1 MFEVFTPL
9 SGGAPILLQ
18 LPSHRPVLLL
28 IFAASLMPLQL
39 AAQVQSK
46 PPAVPLSESI
56 LARIPVDYR
65 TEVAA
70 KVKQPEENQQQAE
83 KMPDVELVATVL
95 HVLGDMSSESAFLLD
110 RLAKEPSATLRID
123 LIQALE
129 KHWHE
134 GQDLSAL
141 ESHASSDPDVSVSLA
156 AVEMLKTVR
165 IDSLS
170 RLLNTRLGTAVAAG
184 DIHSAGL
191 VLDEQ
196 KLLQQTRYG
205 IAFPA
210 FMRVPPPLFA
220 VAPAGKPIR
229 VLAFG
234 DFGTGSA
241 AQKQTAAAMVA
252 YHKIHPFDF
261 GLTLG
266 DNFYPRGMTS
276 PDDPRWQTQWEQLYG
291 PMHLPFY
298 AVLGNHDWSGAD
310 SPAAEI
316 MYAAKSQNWHMPAPY
331 YTFTAG
337 SVQFFAFDTPAVDE
351 AELKWL
357 DEELTKSTAQWKVVF
372 GHYHIYSATRGD
384 NKELIARLLPILK
397 KDHVDV
403 YLNGHDHNLQELKP
417 EGTVHF
423 FVSGGGGAGLYEM
436 NPYDRSIFRQK
447 VNGFTVL
454 EADSK
459 TLAISFI
466 GTDGSELYRRTLTK

>member
-1 MFEVFTPL
+1 V
-9 SGGAPILLQ
+9 
-18 LPSHRPVLLL
+18 
-28 IFAASLMPLQL
+28 
-39 AAQVQSK
+39 
-46 PPAVPLSESI
+46 
-56 LARIPVDYR
+56 
-65 TEVAA
+65 
-70 KVKQPEENQQQAE
+70 
-83 KMPDVELVATVL
+83 
-95 HVLGDMSSESAFLLD
+95 FLLD
-110 RLAKEPSATLRID
+110 RLEKEPSAALRID
-123 LIQALE
+123 LLQALE
-129 KHWHE
+129 KHWQG
-134 GQDLSAL
+134 GQDLSVL
-141 ESHASSDPDVSVSLA
+141 ESHASSDHDVTVSIA
-156 AVEMLKTVR
+156 AVKMLEEAR
-165 IDSLS
+165 LDSLG
-170 RLLNTRLGTAVAAG
+170 RLLTTRLGAAVAVG

-191 VLDEQ
+191 ALDEQ
-196 KLLQQTRYG
+196 KRLQQTRYG
-205 IAFPA
+205 IAFPS
-210 FMRVPPPLFA
+210 FMRVPPPLFS

-241 AQKQTAAAMVA
+241 AQKQTAAAMVT
-252 YHKIHPFDF
+252 YHKAHPFDF

-266 DNFYPRGMTS
+266 DNFYARGMTS

-316 MYAAKSQNWHMPAPY
+316 LYSGKSQSWHMPSPY

-337 SVQFFAFDTPAVDE
+337 SVQFFAFDTPAMDE
-351 AELKWL
+351 TELKWL
-357 DEELTKSTAQWKVVF
+357 DEELTKSTARWKVVY

-417 EGTVHF
+417 EGGVHF

-436 NPYDRSIFRQK
+436 NPYDRSVFRQK

-454 EADSK
+454 EADEK

-466 GTDGSELYRRTLTK
+466 GTDGSEIYRRSLNK

>member
-1 MFEVFTPL
+1 
-9 SGGAPILLQ
+9 LLQ
-18 LPSHRPVLLL
+18 SSLRRPVLLL
-28 IFAASLMPLQL
+28 IFTVPLMSLQL
-39 AAQVQSK
+39 AAQT
-46 PPAVPLSESI
+46 PPSPPLLPLSEPI

-65 TEVAA
+65 YEARAKIKQTE
-70 KVKQPEENQQQAE
+70 EIQQRAE
-83 KMPDVELVATVL
+83 KMSDDDLIATVL
-95 HVLGDMSSESAFLLD
+95 HVLGNMPSESTFLLD
-110 RLAKEPSATLRID
+110 RLAKEPSAMLRID
-123 LIQALE
+123 IITALE
-129 KHWHE
+129 KHWHDD
-134 GQDLSAL
+134 GQSLSAL
-141 ESHASSDPDVSVSLA
+141 ESHASSDPDVTVSIA
-156 AVEMLKTVR
+156 AIEMLKMVR
-165 IDSLS
+165 IDSLN
-170 RLLNTRLGTAVAAG
+170 RPLNARLGAAVAAG
-184 DIHSAGL
+184 DVRSTGV

-205 IAFPA
+205 IAFPS
-210 FMRVPPPLFA
+210 FMRVPPSPFS
-220 VAPAGKPIR
+220 VAPVGKPIR

-252 YHKIHPFDF
+252 YHNTHPFDF

-266 DNFYPRGMTS
+266 DNFYPRGLAS

-291 PMHLPFY
+291 PMHIPFY
-298 AVLGNHDWSGAD
+298 AVLGNHDWSGPD

-316 MYAAKSQNWHMPAPY
+316 LYSAKSQSWHMPSPF

-337 SVQFFAFDTPAVDE
+337 PVQFFAFDTPAVDE

-417 EGTVHF
+417 EGSVHF

-436 NPYDRSIFRQK
+436 NPYDRSVFRQK
-447 VNGFTVL
+447 VNGFTIL

-459 TLAISFI
+459 TLAICFI
-466 GTDGSELYRRTLTK
+466 GTDGSELYRRILTK

>member
-1 MFEVFTPL
+1 LF
-9 SGGAPILLQ
+9 
-18 LPSHRPVLLL
+18 
-28 IFAASLMPLQL
+28 FAAPLILQQSS
-39 AAQVQSK
+39 AQTPPK
-46 PPAVPLSESI
+46 PPSLPLSESI
-56 LARIPVDYR
+56 LARIPADYR
-65 TEVAA
+65 AEA
-70 KVKQPEENQQQAE
+70 KAQIKQPEEIQQQAE
-83 KMPDVELVATVL
+83 KLPDDELVATVL
-95 HVLGDMSSESAFLLD
+95 RVLGDMPSESTFLLD
-110 RLAKEPSATLRID
+110 RLEKEPSAALRID

-129 KHWHE
+129 KHWHGN
-134 GQDLSAL
+134 GQDLSVL
-141 ESHASSDPDVSVSLA
+141 ENHASSDPDATVSVA
-156 AVEMLKTVR
+156 AIEMLKTVR
-165 IDSLS
+165 IDSLN
-170 RLLNTRLGTAVAAG
+170 RLLNARLGAAVAAG

-205 IAFPA
+205 ISFPS
-210 FMRVPPPLFA
+210 FMRVPPPLFS
-220 VAPAGKPIR
+220 VVPAGKPIR

-234 DFGTGSA
+234 DFGTGSVS
-241 AQKQTAAAMVA
+241 QKQTAAAMVA
-252 YHKIHPFDF
+252 YHKTHPFDF

-266 DNFYPRGMTS
+266 DNFYTRGMTS
-276 PDDPRWQTQWEQLYG
+276 PDDPRWQTQWEQLYS
-291 PMHLPFY
+291 PMHISFY

-316 MYAAKSQNWHMPAPY
+316 LYSARSQSWHMPSPY

-337 SVQFFAFDTPAVDE
+337 AVQFFAFDTPAVDE

-417 EGTVHF
+417 EGSVHF

-436 NPYDRSIFRQK
+436 NPYDRSVFRQK

-454 EADSK
+454 EADDK
-459 TLAISFI
+459 TLAISFV
-466 GTDGSELYRRTLTK
+466 GTDGSEIYRRTLTK

>member
-1 MFEVFTPL
+1 M
-9 SGGAPILLQ
+9 LQ
-18 LPSHRPVLLL
+18 SFLRRPALLL
-28 IFAASLMPLQL
+28 LFAALLIPLQSF
-39 AAQVQSK
+39 AQTPPK
-46 PPAVPLSESI
+46 PPSLPLSESI
-56 LARIPVDYR
+56 LTRIPADYR
-65 TEVAA
+65 TEA
-70 KVKQPEENQQQAE
+70 KAQIKEPEEIQQQAG
-83 KMPDVELVATVL
+83 KLPDDELVTTVL
-95 HVLGDMSSESAFLLD
+95 HALGDMPSESTFLLD
-110 RLAKEPSATLRID
+110 RLEKEPSAALRID

-129 KHWHE
+129 KHWHTN
-134 GQDLSAL
+134 GQDLSVL
-141 ESHASSDPDVSVSLA
+141 ENHASADPDVTVSIA
-156 AVEMLKTVR
+156 AVEMLKEVR

-184 DIHSAGL
+184 DIHSASL

-205 IAFPA
+205 ITLPS
-210 FMRVPPPLFA
+210 FMRVPPPLFS
-220 VAPAGKPIR
+220 VAPADKPIR

-241 AQKQTAAAMVA
+241 AQTQTAAAMVA

-266 DNFYPRGMTS
+266 DNFYPRGMKS
-276 PDDPRWQTQWEQLYG
+276 PDDPRWQTQWEQLYN
-291 PMHLPFY
+291 PMHIPFY
-298 AVLGNHDWSGAD
+298 AVLGNHDWSGSD

-316 MYAAKSQNWHMPAPY
+316 LYSAKSQNWHMPSPY

-351 AELKWL
+351 AELQWL
-357 DEELTKSTAQWKVVF
+357 DEELTKSTARWKVVF

-417 EGTVHF
+417 EGGVHF

-436 NPYDRSIFRQK
+436 NPYDRSVFRQK

-454 EADSK
+454 EADDK
-459 TLAISFI
+459 TLSISFV
-466 GTDGSELYRRTLTK
+466 GTDGSEIYRRTLTK

>member
-1 MFEVFTPL
+1 MQIVLQSLLRRPIFMLFFAAPL
-9 SGGAPILLQ
+9 SLQ
-18 LPSHRPVLLL
+18 HS
-28 IFAASLMPLQL
+28 IAQMPP
-39 AAQVQSK
+39 K
-46 PPAVPLSESI
+46 PPSLPLSESI
-56 LARIPVDYR
+56 LTRIPADYR
-65 TEVAA
+65 AEA
-70 KVKQPEENQQQAE
+70 KAQIRQPEEIQQQAV
-83 KMPDVELVATVL
+83 KLPDDELVASVL
-95 HVLGDMSSESAFLLD
+95 RVLGEMPSESTFLLD
-110 RLAKEPSATLRID
+110 RLEKEPSATLRID

-129 KHWHE
+129 KHWHGD
-134 GQDLSAL
+134 GQDLSML
-141 ESHASSDPDVSVSLA
+141 ESHASSDPDVTVSVA
-156 AVEMLKTVR
+156 AVEMLKEVR
-165 IDSLS
+165 IDSLN
-170 RLLNTRLGTAVAAG
+170 RLLNARLGAAVAAG

-205 IAFPA
+205 ITLPS
-210 FMRVPPPLFA
+210 FMRVPPPLFS
-220 VAPAGKPIR
+220 VVPAGKPIR

-241 AQKQTAAAMVA
+241 AQMQTAASMVA
-252 YHKIHPFDF
+252 YHKTHPFDF

-266 DNFYPRGMTS
+266 DNFYPRGMKS
-276 PDDPRWQTQWEQLYG
+276 PDDPRWQTQWEQLYS
-291 PMHLPFY
+291 PMHIPFY

-316 MYAAKSQNWHMPAPY
+316 LYSAKSQSWHMPSPY

-337 SVQFFAFDTPAVDE
+337 SVQFFAFDTPAIDD

-357 DEELTKSTAQWKVVF
+357 DEELTQSTARWKVVF

-417 EGTVHF
+417 EGSVHF

-436 NPYDRSIFRQK
+436 NPYDRSVFRQK

-454 EADSK
+454 EANDK
-459 TLAISFI
+459 TLAISFV
-466 GTDGSELYRRTLTK
+466 GTDGSEIYRRTLTK

>member
-1 MFEVFTPL
+1 M
-9 SGGAPILLQ
+9 LQ
-18 LPSHRPVLLL
+18 S
-28 IFAASLMPLQL
+28 
-39 AAQVQSK
+39 AAQTPPK
-46 PPAVPLSESI
+46 PPMLPLSESI
-56 LARIPVDYR
+56 LTRIPADYR
-65 TEVAA
+65 AEAKAKIRQTE
-70 KVKQPEENQQQAE
+70 EIQQQAE
-83 KMPDVELVATVL
+83 KMPDDELVVTVM
-95 HVLGDMSSESAFLLD
+95 HVLGDMPSESTFLLD

-123 LIQALE
+123 LIQALD
-129 KHWHE
+129 KIWHGD
-134 GQDLSAL
+134 GQDLSVL
-141 ESHASSDPDVSVSLA
+141 ESHASSDPDVTVSIA
-156 AVEMLKTVR
+156 AIEMLKAVR
-165 IDSLS
+165 TDSLN
-170 RLLNTRLGTAVAAG
+170 RLLNVRLGAAVAAR
-184 DIHSAGL
+184 DVRSAGL

-205 IAFPA
+205 IALPS
-210 FMRVPPPLFA
+210 FMRVPPPSFSA
-220 VAPAGKPIR
+220 VPAGKPIR

-252 YHKIHPFDF
+252 YHKTHPFDF

-266 DNFYPRGMTS
+266 DNFYPRGLTS
-276 PDDPRWQTQWEQLYG
+276 PDDPRWQTQWEQLYS
-291 PMHLPFY
+291 PMHIPFY
-298 AVLGNHDWSGAD
+298 AVLGNHDWSGSD

-316 MYAAKSQNWHMPAPY
+316 LYSAKSQSWRMPSPY

-357 DEELTKSTAQWKVVF
+357 DEELTKSTAQWKVVY

-384 NKELIARLLPILK
+384 NKELIARLMPILK
-397 KDHVDV
+397 RDHVDV

-417 EGTVHF
+417 EGGVHF

-436 NPYDRSIFRQK
+436 NPYDRSVFRQK

-454 EADSK
+454 EADDK
-459 TLAISFI
+459 TLAISFV

>member
-1 MFEVFTPL
+1 
-9 SGGAPILLQ
+9 
-18 LPSHRPVLLL
+18 
-28 IFAASLMPLQL
+28 MPLQL
-39 AAQVQSK
+39 AAQAPSR
-46 PPAVPLSESI
+46 PPSLALSESI
-56 LARIPVDYR
+56 LARIPADYR
-65 TEVAA
+65 AEVEAKIRQTEEI
-70 KVKQPEENQQQAE
+70 QRQAE
-83 KMPDVELVATVL
+83 KMPDADLIATVL
-95 HVLGDMSSESAFLLD
+95 HVLGDMPSESAFLLD

-123 LIQALE
+123 LIQGLD
-129 KHWHE
+129 KHWHGD
-134 GQDLSAL
+134 GQDISAL
-141 ESHASSDPDVSVSLA
+141 VNHASSDPDVTVSLA
-156 AVEMLKTVR
+156 AIEMLKTVR
-165 IDSLS
+165 IDSLNS
-170 RLLNTRLGTAVAAG
+170 LLNVRLGAVVAARDG
-184 DIHSAGL
+184 HSAGL
-191 VLDEQ
+191 VLDDQ

-205 IAFPA
+205 IALPS
-210 FMRVPPPLFA
+210 FMRVPPPLFSA
-220 VAPAGKPIR
+220 APSGKTIR

-252 YHKIHPFDF
+252 YHKTHPFDF

-266 DNFYPRGMTS
+266 DNFYASGMTS
-276 PDDPRWQTQWEQLYG
+276 PDDPRWQTQWEQLYS
-291 PMHLPFY
+291 PMHIPFY

-316 MYAAKSQNWHMPAPY
+316 LYSAKSQSWHMPSPY

-337 SVQFFAFDTPAVDE
+337 SVQFFAFDTPAIDE

-357 DEELTKSTAQWKVVF
+357 DEELTKSTAQWKVVY

-384 NKELIARLLPILK
+384 NKELIARLLPVLK
-397 KDHVDV
+397 KHNVDV

-417 EGTVHF
+417 EGSVHF

-436 NPYDRSIFRQK
+436 NPYDRSVFRQK

-454 EADSK
+454 EADDK

>member
-1 MFEVFTPL
+1 
-9 SGGAPILLQ
+9 
-18 LPSHRPVLLL
+18 
-28 IFAASLMPLQL
+28 MPLRA
-39 AAQVQSK
+39 AAQAPSR
-46 PPAVPLSESI
+46 PPSLPLSESI
-56 LARIPVDYR
+56 LARIPADYR
-65 TEVAA
+65 AEAQA
-70 KVKQPEENQQQAE
+70 KIRQPEGIQQQAE
-83 KMPDVELVATVL
+83 KMPDDELVATVF
-95 HVLGDMSSESAFLLD
+95 HVLGDMPAESAFLLD
-110 RLAKEPSATLRID
+110 RLANEPSAALRID
-123 LIQALE
+123 LIRGLE
-129 KHWHE
+129 KHWQS
-134 GQDLSAL
+134 GQDLSLL
-141 ESHASSDPDVSVSLA
+141 EMHASSDADATVSISA
-156 AVEMLKTVR
+156 IEMLKMVR
-165 IDSLS
+165 IDSLNS
-170 RLLNTRLGTAVAAG
+170 LLNARLGAAVAAG
-184 DIHSAGL
+184 DLRSAGM
-191 VLDEQ
+191 VLDQQ

-205 IAFPA
+205 IAFPS
-210 FMRVPPPLFA
+210 FMRVPPPLFS
-220 VAPAGKPIR
+220 VAPANKPIR

-234 DFGTGSA
+234 DFGTGSP

-276 PDDPRWQTQWEQLYG
+276 PDDPRWLTQWEQLYS
-291 PMHLPFY
+291 PMHIPFY

-316 MYAAKSQNWHMPAPY
+316 LYSARSQSWHMPSPY

-337 SVQFFAFDTPAVDE
+337 SVQFFAIDTPAADE

-357 DEELTKSTAQWKVVF
+357 DAELTKSTAQWKVVY

-417 EGTVHF
+417 EGSVHF

-436 NPYDRSIFRQK
+436 NPYDRSLFRQK
-447 VNGFTVL
+447 LNGFTVL

-459 TLAISFI
+459 TLAIVFV
-466 GTDGSELYRRTLTK
+466 GTDGSELYRRTLNK

>member
-1 MFEVFTPL
+1 LF
-9 SGGAPILLQ
+9 
-18 LPSHRPVLLL
+18 
-28 IFAASLMPLQL
+28 FAAPLIPLQSF
-39 AAQVQSK
+39 AQTPPK
-46 PPAVPLSESI
+46 PPSLPLSESI
-56 LARIPVDYR
+56 LSRIPADYR
-65 TEVAA
+65 AEA
-70 KVKQPEENQQQAE
+70 KAQIKEPEEIQQQAE
-83 KMPDVELVATVL
+83 KMPDDELVTTVL
-95 HVLGDMSSESAFLLD
+95 HALGDMPSESTFLLD
-110 RLAKEPSATLRID
+110 RFEKEPSAALRID

-129 KHWHE
+129 KHWHTN
-134 GQDLSAL
+134 GQDLSVL
-141 ESHASSDPDVSVSLA
+141 ENHASSDPDVTVSIA
-156 AVEMLKTVR
+156 AAEMLKEVR

-170 RLLNTRLGTAVAAG
+170 RLLTTRLQTAVAAG
-184 DIHSAGL
+184 DLHSAGL
-191 VLDEQ
+191 ILDEQ

-205 IAFPA
+205 ITLPS
-210 FMRVPPPLFA
+210 FMRVPPPLFS
-220 VAPAGKPIR
+220 VAPAPKPIR

-241 AQKQTAAAMVA
+241 AQTQTAAAMVA

-266 DNFYPRGMTS
+266 DNFYPRGMKS
-276 PDDPRWQTQWEQLYG
+276 PDDPRWQTQWEDLYG
-291 PMHLPFY
+291 PMHIPFY

-316 MYAAKSQNWHMPAPY
+316 LYSAKSQNWHMPAPY

-337 SVQFFAFDTPAVDE
+337 SVQFFAFDTPAVDD

-357 DEELTKSTAQWKVVF
+357 DEELTKSTARWKVVF

-417 EGTVHF
+417 EGGVHF

-436 NPYDRSIFRQK
+436 NPYDRSVFRQK

-454 EADSK
+454 EANDK
-459 TLAISFI
+459 TLSISFI
-466 GTDGSELYRRTLTK
+466 GTDGSEIYRRTLTK

>member
-1 MFEVFTPL
+1 M
-9 SGGAPILLQ
+9 GA
-18 LPSHRPVLLL
+18 
-28 IFAASLMPLQL
+28 
-39 AAQVQSK
+39 
-46 PPAVPLSESI
+46 
-56 LARIPVDYR
+56 
-65 TEVAA
+65 
-70 KVKQPEENQQQAE
+70 
-83 KMPDVELVATVL
+83 
-95 HVLGDMSSESAFLLD
+95 GDM
-110 RLAKEPSATLRID
+110 
-123 LIQALE
+123 
-129 KHWHE
+129 
-134 GQDLSAL
+134 
-141 ESHASSDPDVSVSLA
+141 
-156 AVEMLKTVR
+156 
-165 IDSLS
+165 
-170 RLLNTRLGTAVAAG
+170 
-184 DIHSAGL
+184 HSAGL

-205 IAFPA
+205 IAFPT
-210 FMRVPPPLFA
+210 FMRVPPPLFS
-220 VAPAGKPIR
+220 VVPAGKPIR

-252 YHKIHPFDF
+252 YHKTHPFDF

-266 DNFYPRGMTS
+266 DNFYSRGMTS
-276 PDDPRWQTQWEQLYG
+276 PNDPRWQTQWEQLYS
-291 PMHLPFY
+291 PMHIPFY

-316 MYAAKSQNWHMPAPY
+316 LYSARSQSWHMPSPY

-337 SVQFFAFDTPAVDE
+337 SVQFFAFDTPAIDE

-357 DEELTKSTAQWKVVF
+357 DEELTKSKAQWKVVF

-417 EGTVHF
+417 EGSVHF

-454 EADSK
+454 EADDK
-459 TLAISFI
+459 TLAISFV

>member
-1 MFEVFTPL
+1 M
-9 SGGAPILLQ
+9 LQ
-18 LPSHRPVLLL
+18 SSLRCSAFLLL
-28 IFAASLMPLQL
+28 L
-39 AAQVQSK
+39 AAPSLLWAQEPGSPK
-46 PPAVPLSESI
+46 LPGVPLSDAI
-56 LARIPVDYR
+56 LARIPADYR
-65 TEVAA
+65 AEA
-70 KVKQPEENQQQAE
+70 KEKIAVPEEFQRQAE
-83 KMPDVELVATVL
+83 RMPDAELVASVL
-95 HVLGDMSSESAFLLD
+95 HTLGDMPSESTFLID
-110 RLAKEPSATLRID
+110 RLGKESSSTLRID
-123 LIQALE
+123 LIQGLE
-129 KHWHE
+129 KHW
-134 GQDLSAL
+134 QSDAQSLPVL
-141 ESHASSDPDVSVSLA
+141 EHIASSDPDVKVSIA
-156 AVEMLKTVR
+156 AAEALKTAR
-165 IDSLS
+165 IDSLN

-184 DIHSAGL
+184 DIHSAGQ

-205 IAFPA
+205 IAFPS
-210 FMRVPPPLFA
+210 FMRVPPPLFSL
-220 VAPAGKPIR
+220 APADKHIR

-266 DNFYPRGMTS
+266 DNFYARGMDS
-276 PDDPRWQTQWEQLYG
+276 PDDPRWQTQWEQLYT
-291 PMHLPFY
+291 PMHIPIY
-298 AVLGNHDWSGAD
+298 AVLGNHDWSGPD

-316 MYAAKSQNWHMPAPY
+316 LYSAKSQSWHLPAPY

-357 DEELTKSTAQWKVVF
+357 DAELTKSTAQWKVVY

-384 NKELIARLLPILK
+384 NKELIARLLPVLK

-417 EGTVHF
+417 EGSVHF

-436 NPYDRSIFRQK
+436 NPYDRSVFRQK

>member
-1 MFEVFTPL
+1 LFRSLSYHPLFLLFLAPSLSLLSSAQTP
-9 SGGAPILLQ
+9 P
-18 LPSHRPVLLL
+18 
-28 IFAASLMPLQL
+28 
-39 AAQVQSK
+39 K
-46 PPAVPLSESI
+46 PPLLPLSESI
-56 LARIPVDYR
+56 LARIPADYR
-65 TEVAA
+65 AEVQMKVRQTE
-70 KVKQPEENQQQAE
+70 EIQQRAE
-83 KMPDVELVATVL
+83 QMPDDELVATVL
-95 HVLGDMSSESAFLLD
+95 HVLGGMSSESTFLLD
-110 RLAKEPSATLRID
+110 RLEKEPSAALRID
-123 LIQALE
+123 LIQGLE
-129 KHWHE
+129 KHWQG
-134 GQDLSAL
+134 GQDISAL
-141 ESHASSDPDVSVSLA
+141 EHHASSDSDVTVSITA
-156 AVEMLKTVR
+156 AEMLKEVR

-170 RLLNTRLGTAVAAG
+170 RLLNTRLGAAVAAG

-205 IAFPA
+205 IAFPS
-210 FMRVPPPLFA
+210 FMRVPPPLFS
-220 VAPAGKPIR
+220 VAPAGKRIR

-252 YHKIHPFDF
+252 YHKTHPFDF

-266 DNFYPRGMTS
+266 DNFYARGMTS

-291 PMHLPFY
+291 PMHIPFY

-316 MYAAKSQNWHMPAPY
+316 LYSSKSQSWHMPSPY

-337 SVQFFAFDTPAVDE
+337 SVQFFAFDTPAMDE

-357 DEELTKSTAQWKVVF
+357 DEELTKSTARWKVVY

-417 EGTVHF
+417 EGGVHF

-447 VNGFTVL
+447 VNGFTAL
-454 EADSK
+454 EADDK

-466 GTDGSELYRRTLTK
+466 GTDGSEIYRRTLTK

>member
-1 MFEVFTPL
+1 MLQSPL
-9 SGGAPILLQ
+9 R
-18 LPSHRPVLLL
+18 HPVLFL
-28 IFAASLMPLQL
+28 IFAAPLMPLQL
-39 AAQVQSK
+39 AAQTPSR

-56 LARIPVDYR
+56 LARIPADYR
-65 TEVAA
+65 AEATE
-70 KVKQPEENQQQAE
+70 KIRQTEEIQRQAE
-83 KMPDVELVATVL
+83 KMPDGDLVATVL
-95 HVLGDMSSESAFLLD
+95 HVLGDMPSESAFLLD

-129 KHWHE
+129 KHWQS

-141 ESHASSDPDVSVSLA
+141 ESHASSDPDVKVSLA
-156 AVEMLKTVR
+156 AIEMLKAVR
-165 IDSLS
+165 IDSLN
-170 RLLNTRLGTAVAAG
+170 RLLNARLGAAVAIG
-184 DIHSAGL
+184 DMRSAGV

-205 IAFPA
+205 IALPS
-210 FMRVPPPLFA
+210 FMRVPPPLFSA
-220 VAPAGKPIR
+220 VPAGKPIR

-234 DFGTGSA
+234 DFGTGSV

-252 YHKIHPFDF
+252 YHKTHPFDF

-266 DNFYPRGMTS
+266 DNFYARGMNS
-276 PDDPRWQTQWEQLYG
+276 PDDPRWQTQWEQFYS
-291 PMHLPFY
+291 PMHIPIY
-298 AVLGNHDWSGAD
+298 AVLGNHDWSGPD

-316 MYAAKSQNWHMPAPY
+316 IYSAKSQSWHMPAPY

-357 DEELTKSTAQWKVVF
+357 DEELSKSTAQWKVVY

-384 NKELIARLLPILK
+384 NKELIARLLPVLK
-397 KDHVDV
+397 KHNVDV

-417 EGTVHF
+417 EGSVHF

-436 NPYDRSIFRQK
+436 NPYDRSVFRQK

-459 TLAISFI
+459 TLAICFI

>member
-1 MFEVFTPL
+1 M
-9 SGGAPILLQ
+9 A
-18 LPSHRPVLLL
+18 LP
-28 IFAASLMPLQL
+28 L
-39 AAQVQSK
+39 AAQV
-46 PPAVPLSESI
+46 PAKSPSLPLSDSI
-56 LARIPVDYR
+56 LARIPADYR
-65 TEVAA
+65 AEAQA
-70 KVKQPEENQQQAE
+70 KIRQPEEIQQQAG
-83 KMPDVELVATVL
+83 KMADDELVATVL
-95 HVLGDMSSESAFLLD
+95 HVLGDMPAESAFLLD
-110 RLAKEPSATLRID
+110 RLDKEPSATLRID

-129 KHWHE
+129 KHWQ
-134 GQDLSAL
+134 GDAQDLSIL
-141 ESHASSDPDVSVSLA
+141 ESHASSDPDVTVSIA
-156 AVEMLKTVR
+156 AIEMLKTVR

-170 RLLNTRLGTAVAAG
+170 RLLNARLGAAVAAG

-205 IAFPA
+205 IAFPS
-210 FMRVPPPLFA
+210 FMRVPPPLFS

-234 DFGTGSA
+234 DFGTGSP
-241 AQKQTAAAMVA
+241 AQKQTAAAMVTYA
-252 YHKIHPFDF
+252 KSHPFDF

-266 DNFYPRGMTS
+266 DNFYPRGLNS
-276 PDDPRWQTQWEQLYG
+276 PDDPRWQTQWEELYS
-291 PMHLPFY
+291 PMHIPFY
-298 AVLGNHDWSGAD
+298 AVLGNHDWSGPN

-316 MYAAKSQNWHMPAPY
+316 LYSARSQSWHMPAPY

-337 SVQFFAFDTPAVDE
+337 TVQFFAFDTPAVDE

-357 DEELTKSTAQWKVVF
+357 DEELTKSTALWKVVF

-417 EGTVHF
+417 EGSVHF

-436 NPYDRSIFRQK
+436 NPYDRSVFRQK

-459 TLAISFI
+459 TLALSFV

>member
-1 MFEVFTPL
+1 
-9 SGGAPILLQ
+9 
-18 LPSHRPVLLL
+18 
-28 IFAASLMPLQL
+28 MPLRA
-39 AAQVQSK
+39 AAQAPSR
-46 PPAVPLSESI
+46 PPALPLSESI
-56 LARIPVDYR
+56 LARIPADYR
-65 TEVAA
+65 AEAQA
-70 KVKQPEENQQQAE
+70 KIRQPEGIQQQAE
-83 KMPDVELVATVL
+83 TMPDDELVATVL
-95 HVLGDMSSESAFLLD
+95 HVLGDMPAESAFLLD
-110 RLAKEPSATLRID
+110 RLANEPSAALRID
-123 LIQALE
+123 LIQGLE
-129 KHWHE
+129 KHWQS
-134 GQDLSAL
+134 GQDLSVL
-141 ESHASSDPDVSVSLA
+141 ETHASSDPDATVSISA
-156 AVEMLKTVR
+156 IEMLKRVR
-165 IDSLS
+165 IDSLNS
-170 RLLNTRLGTAVAAG
+170 LLNARLGAAVAAG
-184 DIHSAGL
+184 DLRSAGI
-191 VLDEQ
+191 VLDQQ

-205 IAFPA
+205 IAFPS
-210 FMRVPPPLFA
+210 FMRVPPPLFS
-220 VAPAGKPIR
+220 VTPANKPIR

-234 DFGTGSA
+234 DFGTGSV

-276 PDDPRWQTQWEQLYG
+276 PDDPRWQTQWEQLYS
-291 PMHLPFY
+291 PMHIPFY

-316 MYAAKSQNWHMPAPY
+316 LYSARSQSWHMPSPY

-337 SVQFFAFDTPAVDE
+337 SVQFFAIDTPAIDE

-357 DEELTKSTAQWKVVF
+357 DAELTKSKAQWKVVY

-417 EGTVHF
+417 EGSVHF

-436 NPYDRSIFRQK
+436 NPYDRSVFRQK

-459 TLAISFI
+459 TLAIVFV
-466 GTDGSELYRRTLTK
+466 GTDGSELYRRTLNK